1 MEKNLVVAAE
11 SYGFVGCV
19 GADDVAVE
27 VGFAFV
33 GNAEAVGIFVGA
45 CSREVVGSDVG
56 VDGEFVEERSHA
68 ACYACH
74 AAEGREEHG
83 FGARMWIEGVVD
95 AHFCAV

>member
-1 MEKNLVVAAE
+1 MEKNLVVSAE

-45 CSREVVGSDVG
+45 SRWEVVWPNVC
-56 VDGEFVEERSHA
+56 VDGEFAEERSHA

-74 AAEGREEHG
+74 AAEWREEHG
-83 FGARMWIEGVVD
+83 FGAWMWIEGVVD

>member
-27 VGFAFV
+27 VGFV
-33 GNAEAVGIFVGA
+33 GNAEAVGIVVGA
-45 CSREVVGSDVG
+45 CGREVVGSDVG
-56 VDGEFVEERSHA
+56 VDGEFAEERSHA

-74 AAEGREEHG
+74 AAEWREEYG
-83 FGARMWIEGVVD
+83 FGAWMWIEGVVD

>member
-45 CSREVVGSDVG
+45 CGRTSALMVNSPKKGPMLPVMPAMLLR
-56 VDGEFVEERSHA
+56 GEKSMVLGCGCGLKGWLMPIFVLFS
-68 ACYACH
+68 C
-74 AAEGREEHG
+74 
-83 FGARMWIEGVVD
+83 
-95 AHFCAV
+95 

>member
-27 VGFAFV
+27 VSLALV
-33 GNAEAVGIFVGA
+33 GNAETVGIFVGA
-45 CSREVVGSDVG
+45 CGREVVGSDVG
-56 VDGEFVEERSHA
+56 VDGEFAEEWPHAASYASHA
-68 ACYACH
+68 A
-74 AAEGREEHG
+74 EWGKKHG
-83 FGARMWIEGVVD
+83 FGTRMPVERTVD

>member
-1 MEKNLVVAAE
+1 MEKNLVVSAE

-45 CSREVVGSDVG
+45 SRWEVV
-56 VDGEFVEERSHA
+56 
-68 ACYACH
+68 
-74 AAEGREEHG
+74 
-83 FGARMWIEGVVD
+83 
-95 AHFCAV
+95 